1 MKFASFAFGLLISI
15 AASIPTLA
23 FAATSTASFGVT
35 ATVEAGCKVT
45 ATASGIHSRAVANP
59 SSAVSV
65 TCTQITPY
73 NVGVDAGSPGNTVQA
88 SVHLGS
94 AHTGKGYITDTDAAS
109 RTGYGASQP
118 RAIPDPTAGVLG
130 DYADAIT
137 VTVTY

>member
-15 AASIPTLA
+15 AASLPTLA

-65 TCTQITPY
+65 TCTQSTPY
-73 NVGVDAGSPGNTVQA
+73 NIGVDAGLPGNTVQA
-88 SVHLGS
+88 SVRLGY
-94 AHTGKGYITDTDAAS
+94 AHTVKGYLADTRAAS
-109 RTGYGASQP
+109 RTGDGAYQP
-118 RAIPDPTAGVLG
+118 RAVHGQTAGVL
-130 DYADAIT
+130 DDDADAIT

>member
-15 AASIPTLA
+15 PALIPTLT

-35 ATVEAGCKVT
+35 ATVEAGCKVA
-45 ATASGIHSRAVANP
+45 ATASGIHIRAVANP

-73 NVGVDAGSPGNTVQA
+73 SVGIDARLPGNTVQA
-88 SVHLGS
+88 SVHMGY
-94 AHTGKGYITDTDAAS
+94 AHTVKGYLTDTDTAS
-109 RTGYGASQP
+109 RTGDGAYQP
-118 RAIPDPTAGVLG
+118 RAVHGQTAGVLD
-130 DYADAIT
+130 DYADTIT